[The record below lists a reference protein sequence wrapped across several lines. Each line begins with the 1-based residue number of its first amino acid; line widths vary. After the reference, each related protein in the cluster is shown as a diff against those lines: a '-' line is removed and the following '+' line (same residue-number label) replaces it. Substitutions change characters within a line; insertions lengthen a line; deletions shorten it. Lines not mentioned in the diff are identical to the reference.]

1 MKMKKIASLFLAGAM
16 ALSLAACG
24 SSSTGSTSSA
34 ASTAASSTEEAASV
48 AEAAG
53 SVAEASSTTAS
64 TISTDGIK
72 LAKDGTLRMATNATF
87 PPYIN
92 TTDDGGFE
100 GIDYEVAEEIA
111 NRLGLKLEVD
121 DMDFPSILAAVDGGK
136 DDIAMGGITVTDERK
151 KSLNFSDSYATAVQV
166 IIVKDGSDIQSVDD
180 LSKAKAIGCQ
190 EGTTGY
196 IYCSDSEE
204 NGGYGDKAIGYSDGP
219 TAVQALVSGKV
230 DAVVIDNEPAKEYV
244 KANDGLKIIDTP
256 FVEEEYAIGVNKDN
270 DALLNAVNSVLKQ
283 MKSDGTL
290 QKITDK
296 YIKA

>member
-1 MKMKKIASLFLAGAM
+1 MKMKKIASLILAGAM

-24 SSSTGSTSSA
+24 SSSTTSDTASSA
-34 ASTAASSTEEAASV
+34 AASSTASV
-48 AEAAG
+48 SEAAG
-53 SVAEASSTTAS
+53 SVAEASSAAAS
-64 TISTDGIK
+64 TGEISTDGIK

-92 TTDDGGFE
+92 TTDNGGFE

-111 NRLGLKLEVD
+111 KRLNLKLEVD

-166 IIVKDGSDIQSVDD
+166 IIVKDGSDIKTVDD

-244 KANDGLKIIDTP
+244 KANKGLKIIDTP
-256 FVEEEYAIGVNKDN
+256 FVKEEYAIGVNKDN
-270 DALLNAVNSVLKQ
+270 DALLNAVNAVLKQ
-283 MKSDGTL
+283 MKADGSL